1 MAHIILSFCLVSN
14 NDYFGFVLICLNT
27 HASYDR
33 KSNHWENM
41 AKINTKYNGDMGWDL
56 VPDNVCNCLCS

>member
-33 KSNHWENM
+33 KTMCNE
-41 AKINTKYNGDMGWDL
+41 
-56 VPDNVCNCLCS
+56 DNAMITDGESLYILQHA